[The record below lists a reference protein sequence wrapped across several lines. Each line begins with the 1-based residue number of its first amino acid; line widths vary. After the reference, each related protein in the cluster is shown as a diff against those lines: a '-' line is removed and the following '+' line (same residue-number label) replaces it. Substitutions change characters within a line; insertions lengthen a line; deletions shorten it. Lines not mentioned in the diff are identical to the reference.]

1 MHISKKSSTFAG
13 EMFEPKQFMFNFNT
27 FTTMKKFLFVAAL
40 AVAFMACE
48 NKNEMPKQEQKAL
61 KAATV
66 EVVDMIGEAK
76 PADVQKTL
84 LDAGFTKIE
93 AQLAMPAK
101 CAAQAKKQMKKAV
114 KEEGTEE
121 IYVYGLPENF
131 YSMSEEE
138 QAAYM
143 KKQLESGDGFIQVTV
158 TYQSDVL
165 YASAT
170 VLMTG
175 LREKIN
181 VTYANESDALY
192 AALPKPM
199 TAEMGFW
206 QGVTYGPDTEEEGT
220 QYEKHADYVA
230 AVAAA
235 KGIQAEEMG
244 YSVTAATTSSYA
256 GKAYM
261 AFWMNPGDDEEAQQ
275 DMVEE
280 MGAACAYGYFVVA
293 DLNYMM
299 R

>member
-1 MHISKKSSTFAG
+1 
-13 EMFEPKQFMFNFNT
+13 
-27 FTTMKKFLFVAAL
+27 MKKLLFIVAM

-48 NKNEMPKQEQKAL
+48 NKAEMPKQEQKAM

-66 EVVDMIGEAK
+66 EVVDMIGTAK

-84 LDAGFTKIE
+84 LDAGFTKVE

-101 CAAQAKKQMKKAV
+101 CAAQAKANMKKAI
-114 KEEGTEE
+114 KAEGTEE
-121 IYVYGLPENF
+121 IYVYGLPDNF
-131 YSMSEEE
+131 FSMSEDE

-175 LREKIN
+175 LRDKIN

-199 TAEMGFW
+199 AEEMGVW
-206 QGVTYGPDTEEEGT
+206 HGNIYGPDDEEGT
-220 QYEKHADYVA
+220 QYEKHTEYVA

-235 KGIQAEEMG
+235 KGIRAEEMG
-244 YSVTAATTSSYA
+244 YSVTAASATGYV
-256 GKAYM
+256 GKAYV
-261 AFWMNPGDDEEAQQ
+261 AYWMNPGDDAEAQQ

-293 DLNYMM
+293 DVNYMA

>member
-1 MHISKKSSTFAG
+1 
-13 EMFEPKQFMFNFNT
+13 
-27 FTTMKKFLFVAAL
+27 MKKLLFIVAM

-48 NKNEMPKQEQKAL
+48 NKAEMPKQEQKAM

-66 EVVDMIGEAK
+66 EVVDMIGTAK

-84 LDAGFTKIE
+84 LDAGFTKVE

-101 CAAQAKKQMKKAV
+101 CAAQAKANMKKAI
-114 KEEGTEE
+114 KAEGTEE
-121 IYVYGLPENF
+121 IYVYGLPDNF
-131 YSMSEEE
+131 FSMSEDE

-158 TYQSDVL
+158 SYQSDVL

-192 AALPKPM
+192 AALPKPIVPSAM
-199 TAEMGFW
+199 EW
-206 QGVTYGPDTEEEGT
+206 QGVTYGPDDDEGT
-220 QYEKHADYVA
+220 EYTDHAKFVA

-235 KGIQAEEMG
+235 KGIHAEETG
-244 YSVTAATTSSYA
+244 YSLTAVSATASA

-261 AFWMNPGDDEEAQQ
+261 AMWMNPGDDAEAQQ

-293 DLNYMM
+293 DVNYMAQ
-299 R
+299 

>member
-1 MHISKKSSTFAG
+1 
-13 EMFEPKQFMFNFNT
+13 
-27 FTTMKKFLFVAAL
+27 MKKLFFIAAL

-48 NKNEMPKQEQKAL
+48 NKNEMPKQEQKAM

-66 EVVDMIGEAK
+66 EVVDMIGTAK

-101 CAAQAKKQMKKAV
+101 CAANAKANMKKAI
-114 KEEGTEE
+114 KAEGTEE
-121 IYVYGLPENF
+121 IYVYGLPDNF
-131 YSMSEEE
+131 FSMSEDE

-170 VLMTG
+170 LLMTG

-192 AALPKPM
+192 DALPKPM
-199 TAEMGFW
+199 TEEMYVWEGSTFTDPE
-206 QGVTYGPDTEEEGT
+206 QEEAT
-220 QYEKHADYVA
+220 KYEDHAKYVA

-235 KGIQAEEMG
+235 KLIQAEEVG
-244 YSVTAATTSSYA
+244 YSVTAASASGYA

-261 AFWMNPGDDEEAQQ
+261 AFWRNPGDNEEAIAGIE
-275 DMVEE
+275 EE
-280 MGAACAYGYFVVA
+280 MGVACAYGYFVVA
-293 DLNYMM
+293 DINGMVK
-299 R
+299 

>member
-1 MHISKKSSTFAG
+1 
-13 EMFEPKQFMFNFNT
+13 
-27 FTTMKKFLFVAAL
+27 MKKLLFIVAM

-48 NKNEMPKQEQKAL
+48 NKAEMPKQEQKAM

-66 EVVDMIGEAK
+66 EVVDMIGTAK

-84 LDAGFTKIE
+84 LDAGFTKVE

-101 CAAQAKKQMKKAV
+101 CAAQAKANMKKAI
-114 KEEGTEE
+114 KAEGTEE
-121 IYVYGLPENF
+121 IYVYGLPDNF
-131 YSMSEEE
+131 FSMSEDE

-192 AALPKPM
+192 AALPKPIVPSAM
-199 TAEMGFW
+199 EW
-206 QGVTYGPDTEEEGT
+206 QGVTYGPDDDEGT
-220 QYEKHADYVA
+220 EYTDHAKFVA

-235 KGIQAEEMG
+235 KGIHAEETG
-244 YSVTAATTSSYA
+244 YSLTAVSATASA

-261 AFWMNPGDDEEAQQ
+261 AMWMNPGDDAEAQQ

-293 DLNYMM
+293 DVNYMAQ
-299 R
+299 